1 MASNFQINADRLE
14 DSNHLKRIKG
24 FENEGG

>member
-1 MASNFQINADRLE
+1 MASNFQINVNRLE

-24 FENEGG
+24 FENEGD